1 MVKVKNIS
9 KVYDNGKGIFDIS
22 FTLEKNKIY
31 GLLGE
36 NGAGKSTLLNLLTGY
51 IAPTGSSATFNSVP
65 NGQGKKVALLLKK
78 YNLVYLTLCI

>member
-36 NGAGKSTLLNLLTGY
+36 NGAGKSTLLNILTGY
-51 IAPTGSSATFNSVP
+51 IAPTGSSPTFDSVP

-78 YNLVYLTLCI
+78 YNLIYLTLCI